1 MHRPLSILVLSL
13 AASLATLALP
23 CQAALLPLDNR
34 SLSAVSGQAGLSI
47 RVDLLARV
55 AQVRWSDDGGH
66 LSVRNLKTDN
76 GCVNPGD
83 CPNGAGGSF
92 AFGAAQL
99 GLTLP
104 IFGINLPTLKV
115 DIVTNGSGQQQL
127 QVSLPDLTSINQQM
141 LASGFPAQRIR
152 LRVASDLYIGDKRLG
167 SLELRDIVD
176 LRGTLKVWG
185 H

>member
-34 SLSAVSGQAGLSI
+34 SLGAVSGQAGLSI

-66 LSVRNLKTDN
+66 LSVRNLKIDN

-99 GLTLP
+99 GLT
-104 IFGINLPTLKV
+104 LPTLKV